1 MDIIFWITVSAL
13 SFCIVFGFCIIFGA
27 IAAFISEESEKFI
40 EHGIRMFFYSFLL
53 FSVIYLSNAYSN
65 SGYDKGQKDAAMGKQ
80 KYTCLMDA
88 DMNKYV
94 VEKK

>member
-1 MDIIFWITVSAL
+1 MNIIYWITIIVL
-13 SFCIVFGFCIIFGA
+13 SFFVCFGIFVA
-27 IAAFISEESEKFI
+27 PICFKKEEHDKGI
-40 EHGIRMFFYSFLL
+40 EHIFRTIGYAFLL
-53 FSVIYLSNAYSN
+53 FSTIYLSHAYSN

-80 KYTCLMDA
+80 KYATLMDA